1 MIRLGSLFDGK
12 KIKKGSEYVPKYNC
26 KACGNAFIS
35 CNPKPTYC
43 SRKCKDVSNRANID
57 EGMAI
62 NMYLSGMSQVE
73 VAATLGTTQKVIFN
87 TLKRNGIKARVAAKR
102 NQYKENNHMWKGGRI
117 VDESGY
123 VLVKKDGHSRAC
135 LVGGYVMEHILVMEN
150 HLGRKLI
157 WHGSGHP
164 KSEIVH
170 HINGDK
176 SDNRIENLML
186 VNFVDHMKIHN
197 QMRRRGGDAQCLS
210 NAN

>member
-1 MIRLGSLFDGK
+1 M
-12 KIKKGSEYVPKYNC
+12 
-26 KACGNAFIS
+26 
-35 CNPKPTYC
+35 
-43 SRKCKDVSNRANID
+43 
-57 EGMAI
+57 
-62 NMYLSGMSQVE
+62 
-73 VAATLGTTQKVIFN
+73 
-87 TLKRNGIKARVAAKR
+87 
-102 NQYKENNHMWKGGRI
+102 KENSLHSQPGIPMLLLAVAMIGAAGYLFLVAPALLVVTPKLVWLALLMLLGGFALLP
-117 VDESGY
+117 GLY
-123 VLVKKDGHSRAC
+123 
-135 LVGGYVMEHILVMEN
+135 MEHILVMEN